1 MLLLLL
7 LLLLREHQLATDD
20 ATPVRVIADVT
31 VIIAAVSDTFITS
44 NLLLLLLFLLPLSL
58 LPTILAESL
67 LLMPKLQM
75 AVAIVWKGKDNS

>member
-31 VIIAAVSDTFITS
+31 VIIAAATDTFITF
-44 NLLLLLLFLLPLSL
+44 NLLSLLLPLLPLSL
-58 LPTILAESL
+58 LPQLLAASL

-75 AVAIVWKGKDNS
+75 EVLIKRKI